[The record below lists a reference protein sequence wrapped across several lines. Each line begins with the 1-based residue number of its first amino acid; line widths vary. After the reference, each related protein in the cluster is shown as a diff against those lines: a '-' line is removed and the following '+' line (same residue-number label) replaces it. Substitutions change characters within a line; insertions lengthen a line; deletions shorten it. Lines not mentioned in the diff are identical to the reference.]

1 MWPNGFGEPV
11 SVAIRASLGHLK
23 TERADTGAGRRIGGN
38 RELYVESLSCG
49 VFLQRNSSRAH
60 TKLSVTVD
68 LAAGWSPTRPA
79 DFLFQTALN
88 GRKWRGLEIWT
99 ISKWGLDVGRCGLS
113 IGCGCLVRISLSRDV
128 PNCKTQLF
136 PHFLVHERR
145 PFSADQMAD
154 VGDDRNQYNH
164 ENR

>member
-1 MWPNGFGEPV
+1 MWPNAFGEPV
-11 SVAIRASLGHLK
+11 SVAVRASLGHLK

-88 GRKWRGLEIWT
+88 GRNDAVLKSGRFPNGDWMLAAVDCL
-99 ISKWGLDVGRCGLS
+99 LD
-113 IGCGCLVRISLSRDV
+113 
-128 PNCKTQLF
+128 
-136 PHFLVHERR
+136 
-145 PFSADQMAD
+145 AD
-154 VGDDRNQYNH
+154 VW
-164 ENR
+164 